1 MIEFYKEFGEL
12 GYLANYSNHGFTKN
26 GIFYKTVEH
35 YYQSE
40 KFDNSEVRERII
52 NAPTPKEA
60 SNIGR
65 DRSNIRKE
73 NFKEIKNQVM
83 FDGIL
88 EKFRQNRDIA
98 YRLIETRNKR
108 IAEATIDEY
117 YWGIGKDKSGKNV
130 IGDILVKVR
139 ERIKREILDNII
151 KNCKGKDVY
160 VLGHKN
166 PDADSIISSY
176 ILSRIL
182 KGLGANAH
190 FAVLSEQYEYCKN
203 DIKLIN
209 DYVKEIPVIVDD
221 VSDKIFVLVDHN
233 NLEGLSTDNVIG
245 AIDHHIMTGE
255 VYDTLEIEYASTAL
269 LIYDLFKDLY
279 VFSDEE
285 KQLIGLSVLADTDYL
300 CSSRFTIEDEMLFK
314 ELNFKL
320 DITQL
325 QKEYFLVNDMSLSI
339 EDNLL
344 VNYKEYEKEYGKV
357 RRSLIY
363 GYTKE
368 YEENFYKYVEY
379 LKSSLD
385 IWLLIW
391 CDFESKNTYVWF
403 MGETYELDYLVT
415 STNLIFK
422 YLDEKKK
429 LL

>member
-40 KFDNSEVRERII
+40 KFDDPEIKKRII

-65 DRSNIRKE
+65 DRSNIRKD

-88 EKFRQNRDIA
+88 EKFRQNRDIT
-98 YRLIETRNKR
+98 YKLIETRNKK

-151 KNCKGKDVY
+151 MNCKGKELF

-182 KGLGANAH
+182 KRLGANAH
-190 FAVLSEQYEYCKN
+190 FAVLSEQYEYCKS

-209 DYVKEIPVIVDD
+209 NFIKVEPVIVDD
-221 VSDKIFVLVDHN
+221 INNKLFVLVDHN

-255 VYDTLEIEYASTAL
+255 VYDTLEIEYASTGL
-269 LIYDLFKDLY
+269 LIYDLFKDMY
-279 VFSDEE
+279 EFTDEE
-285 KQLIGLSVLADTDYL
+285 KELIGLSVLADTDYL
-300 CSSRFTIEDEMLFK
+300 CSSRFTEEDKKLFL
-314 ELNFKL
+314 ELDFKL
-320 DITQL
+320 DVEKL

-339 EDNLL
+339 MDNLMI
-344 VNYKEYEKEYGKV
+344 NYKEYIKDIGRV

-363 GYTKE
+363 TYTEE
-368 YEENFYKYVEY
+368 YENNFNKYVEY
-379 LKSSLD
+379 LKNSD
-385 IWLLIW
+385 DNWLLIW
-391 CDFESKNTYVWF
+391 CDFEGKNTYAWF
-403 MGETYELDYLVT
+403 MGETYELGYLVT
-415 STNLIFK
+415 STNLVFK
-422 YLDEKKK
+422 YLEDKR
-429 LL
+429 

>member
-40 KFDNSEVRERII
+40 KFDDPEIKKRII

-98 YRLIETRNKR
+98 YKLIETRNKK

-151 KNCKGKDVY
+151 MNCKGKEVF

-182 KGLGANAH
+182 KRLGANAH
-190 FAVLSEQYEYCKN
+190 FAVLSEQYEYCKS

-209 DYVKEIPVIVDD
+209 NYIKEEPVIVDD
-221 VSDKIFVLVDHN
+221 INNKLFVLVDHN

-255 VYDTLEIEYASTAL
+255 VYDTLEIEYASTGL
-269 LIYDLFKDLY
+269 LIYDLFKDIY
-279 VFSDEE
+279 EFTTEE
-285 KQLIGLSVLADTDYL
+285 KELIGLSVLADTDYL
-300 CSSRFTIEDEMLFK
+300 CSSRFTEEDKKLFL
-314 ELNFKL
+314 ELDFKL
-320 DITQL
+320 DVEKL

-339 EDNLL
+339 MDNLMI
-344 VNYKEYEKEYGKV
+344 NYKEYNKDIGRV

-363 GYTKE
+363 TYTEE
-368 YEENFYKYVEY
+368 YENNFNKYVEY
-379 LKSSLD
+379 LNNSD
-385 IWLLIW
+385 DNWLLIW
-391 CDFESKNTYVWF
+391 CDFEGKNTYAWF
-403 MGETYELDYLVT
+403 MGETYELGYLVT
-415 STNLIFK
+415 STNLVFK
-422 YLDEKKK
+422 YLEDKR
-429 LL
+429 

>member
-40 KFDNSEVRERII
+40 KFDDPEIKKRII

-65 DRSNIRKE
+65 DRSYIRKE

-88 EKFRQNRDIA
+88 EKFRQNRDIT
-98 YRLIETRNKR
+98 YKLIETRNKK

-117 YWGIGKDKSGKNV
+117 YWGIGKDKSGKNI

-151 KNCKGKDVY
+151 MNCKGKEVF

-182 KGLGANAH
+182 KRLGANAH
-190 FAVLSEQYEYCKN
+190 FAVLSEQYEYCKS

-233 NLEGLSTDNVIG
+233 NLEGLNSKNVVG
-245 AIDHHIMTGE
+245 AIDHHIITGE
-255 VYDTLEIEYASTAL
+255 VYDTLEIEYASTGL
-269 LIYDLFKDLY
+269 LIYDLFRDKY
-279 VFSDEE
+279 EFNADEKE
-285 KQLIGLSVLADTDYL
+285 LIGLSVLADTDYL
-300 CSSRFTIEDEMLFK
+300 CSSRFTLEDKKLFL
-314 ELNFKL
+314 ELDFKL
-320 DITQL
+320 DIEKL
-325 QKEYFLVNDMSLSI
+325 QKNYFLINDMSLSI
-339 EDNLL
+339 EDNLM
-344 VNYKEYEKEYGKV
+344 VNYKEYIKDIGRV

-363 GYTKE
+363 TYTEE
-368 YEENFYKYVEY
+368 YENNFNKYVEY
-379 LKSSLD
+379 LNNSD
-385 IWLLIW
+385 DNWLLIW
-391 CDFESKNTYVWF
+391 CDFEGKNTYAWF
-403 MGETYELDYLVT
+403 MGETYELGYLVT
-415 STNLIFK
+415 STNLVFK
-422 YLDEKKK
+422 YLEDKR
-429 LL
+429 

>member
-1 MIEFYKEFGEL
+1 MMEFYKEFGEL

-40 KFDNSEVRERII
+40 KFDNPEIKKRII
-52 NAPTPKEA
+52 DAPTPKEA

-88 EKFRQNRDIA
+88 EKFRQNRDIV
-98 YRLIETRNKR
+98 YKLIETRNKK

-130 IGDILVKVR
+130 IGDTLVKVR

-151 KNCKGKDVY
+151 MNCKGKEVF

-182 KGLGANAH
+182 KRLGANAH
-190 FAVLSEQYEYCKN
+190 FAVLSEQYEYCKS

-209 DYVKEIPVIVDD
+209 NFIKDEPVIVDD
-221 VSDKIFVLVDHN
+221 INNKLFVLVDHN

-255 VYDTLEIEYASTAL
+255 VYDTLEIEYASTGL
-269 LIYDLFKDLY
+269 LIYDLFKDMY
-279 VFSDEE
+279 EFTAEE
-285 KQLIGLSVLADTDYL
+285 KELIGLSVLADTDYL
-300 CSSRFTIEDEMLFK
+300 CSSRFTEEDKKLFL
-314 ELNFKL
+314 ELDFKL
-320 DITQL
+320 DVEKL

-339 EDNLL
+339 MDNLMI
-344 VNYKEYEKEYGKV
+344 NYKEYIKDIGRV

-363 GYTKE
+363 TYTEE
-368 YEENFYKYVEY
+368 YENNFNKYVEY
-379 LKSSLD
+379 LNNSD
-385 IWLLIW
+385 DNWLLIW
-391 CDFESKNTYVWF
+391 CDFEGKNTYAWF
-403 MGETYELDYLVT
+403 MGETYELGYLVT
-415 STNLIFK
+415 STNLVFK
-422 YLDEKKK
+422 YLEDKR
-429 LL
+429 

>member
-40 KFDNSEVRERII
+40 KFDDPEIKKRII

-65 DRSNIRKE
+65 DRSIIRKE

-98 YRLIETRNKR
+98 YKLIETRNKK

-151 KNCKGKDVY
+151 KNCKGKEVF

-182 KGLGANAH
+182 KRLGANAH
-190 FAVLSEQYEYCKN
+190 FAVLSEQYEYCKS
-203 DIKLIN
+203 DIKLIDN
-209 DYVKEIPVIVDD
+209 FIKEEPVIVDD
-221 VSDKIFVLVDHN
+221 INNKLFVLVDHN

-255 VYDTLEIEYASTAL
+255 VYDTLEIEYASTGL
-269 LIYDLFKDLY
+269 LIYDLFKDMY
-279 VFSDEE
+279 EFTAEE
-285 KQLIGLSVLADTDYL
+285 KELIGLSVLADTDYL
-300 CSSRFTIEDEMLFK
+300 CSSRFTEEDKKLFL
-314 ELNFKL
+314 ELDFKL
-320 DITQL
+320 DVEKL

-339 EDNLL
+339 MDNLMI
-344 VNYKEYEKEYGKV
+344 NYKEYIKDFGRV

-363 GYTKE
+363 TYTEE
-368 YEENFYKYVEY
+368 YENNFNKYVEY
-379 LKSSLD
+379 LKNSD
-385 IWLLIW
+385 DNWLLIW
-391 CDFESKNTYVWF
+391 CDFEGKNTYAWF
-403 MGETYELDYLVT
+403 MGETYELGYLVT
-415 STNLIFK
+415 STNLVFK
-422 YLDEKKK
+422 YLEDKR
-429 LL
+429 

>member
-40 KFDNSEVRERII
+40 KFDDPEIKKRII

-88 EKFRQNRDIA
+88 EKFRQNRDIT
-98 YRLIETRNKR
+98 YKLIETRNKK

-151 KNCKGKDVY
+151 MNCKGKEVF

-182 KGLGANAH
+182 KRLGANAH
-190 FAVLSEQYEYCKN
+190 FAVLSEQYEYCKS

-209 DYVKEIPVIVDD
+209 NFIKEEPVIVDD
-221 VSDKIFVLVDHN
+221 INNKLFVLVDHN

-255 VYDTLEIEYASTAL
+255 VYDTLEIEYASTGL
-269 LIYDLFKDLY
+269 LIYDLFKDMY
-279 VFSDEE
+279 EFTAEE
-285 KQLIGLSVLADTDYL
+285 KELIGLSVLADTDYL
-300 CSSRFTIEDEMLFK
+300 CSSRFTEEDKKLFL
-314 ELNFKL
+314 ELDFKL
-320 DITQL
+320 DVEKL

-339 EDNLL
+339 MDNLMI
-344 VNYKEYEKEYGKV
+344 NYKEYIKDIGRV

-363 GYTKE
+363 TYTEE
-368 YEENFYKYVEY
+368 YENNFNKYVEY
-379 LKSSLD
+379 LNNSD
-385 IWLLIW
+385 DNWLLIW
-391 CDFESKNTYVWF
+391 CDFEGKNTYAWF
-403 MGETYELDYLVT
+403 MGETYELGYLVT
-415 STNLIFK
+415 STNLVFK
-422 YLDEKKK
+422 YLEDKR
-429 LL
+429 

>member
-40 KFDNSEVRERII
+40 KFDDPEIKKRII

-98 YRLIETRNKR
+98 YKLIETRNKK

-139 ERIKREILDNII
+139 KRIKREILDNII
-151 KNCKGKDVY
+151 MNCKGKEVF

-182 KGLGANAH
+182 KRLGANAH
-190 FAVLSEQYEYCKN
+190 FAVLSEQYEYCKS

-209 DYVKEIPVIVDD
+209 NFIKEEPVIVDD
-221 VSDKIFVLVDHN
+221 INNKLFVLVDHN

-255 VYDTLEIEYASTAL
+255 VYDTLEIEYASTGL
-269 LIYDLFKDLY
+269 LIYDLFKDMY
-279 VFSDEE
+279 EFTAEE
-285 KQLIGLSVLADTDYL
+285 KELIGLSVLADTDYL
-300 CSSRFTIEDEMLFK
+300 CSSRFTEEDKKLFL
-314 ELNFKL
+314 ELDFKL
-320 DITQL
+320 DVEKL

-339 EDNLL
+339 MDNLMI
-344 VNYKEYEKEYGKV
+344 NYKEYIKDIGRV

-363 GYTKE
+363 TYTEE
-368 YEENFYKYVEY
+368 YENNFNKYVEY
-379 LKSSLD
+379 LKNSD
-385 IWLLIW
+385 DNWLLIW
-391 CDFESKNTYVWF
+391 CDFEGKNTYAWF
-403 MGETYELDYLVT
+403 MGETYELGYLVT
-415 STNLIFK
+415 STNLVFK
-422 YLDEKKK
+422 YLEDKR
-429 LL
+429 

>member
-40 KFDNSEVRERII
+40 KFDDPEIKKRII

-98 YRLIETRNKR
+98 YKLIETRNKK

-151 KNCKGKDVY
+151 MNCKGKEVF

-182 KGLGANAH
+182 KRLGANAH
-190 FAVLSEQYEYCKN
+190 FAVLSEQYEYCKS

-209 DYVKEIPVIVDD
+209 NFIKEEPVIVDD
-221 VSDKIFVLVDHN
+221 INNKLFVLVDHN

-255 VYDTLEIEYASTAL
+255 VYDTLEIEYASTGL
-269 LIYDLFKDLY
+269 LIYDLFKDMY
-279 VFSDEE
+279 GFTAEE
-285 KQLIGLSVLADTDYL
+285 KELIGLSVLADTDYL
-300 CSSRFTIEDEMLFK
+300 CSSRFTEEDKKLFL
-314 ELNFKL
+314 ELDFKL
-320 DITQL
+320 DVEKL

-339 EDNLL
+339 MDNLMI
-344 VNYKEYEKEYGKV
+344 NYKEYIKDIGRV

-363 GYTKE
+363 TYTEE
-368 YEENFYKYVEY
+368 YENNFNKYVEY
-379 LKSSLD
+379 LNNSD
-385 IWLLIW
+385 DNWLLIW
-391 CDFESKNTYVWF
+391 CDFEGKNTYAWF
-403 MGETYELDYLVT
+403 MGETYELGYLVT
-415 STNLIFK
+415 STNLVFK
-422 YLDEKKK
+422 YLEDKR
-429 LL
+429 

>member
-40 KFDNSEVRERII
+40 KFDEPEIKERII
-52 NAPTPKEA
+52 NVETPKEA

-65 DRSNIRKE
+65 DRSLRRKD
-73 NFKEIKNQVM
+73 NFRKVKKEVM

-98 YRLIETRNKR
+98 YKLIETRNR
-108 IAEATIDEY
+108 AIAEATVDEY

-130 IGDILVKVR
+130 IGGILVSVR

-151 KNCKGKDVY
+151 KNCRGKEVF
-160 VLGHKN
+160 VLGHRN

-190 FAVLSEQYEYCKN
+190 FAVLSEQYEYCKS

-209 DYVKEIPVIVDD
+209 DFLTEKPVVIDD
-221 VSDKIFVLVDHN
+221 VNDKLFVLVDHN
-233 NLEGLSTDNVIG
+233 NLDDLSKENVIG
-245 AIDHHIMTGE
+245 AIDHHIITGE

-269 LIYDLFKDLY
+269 LIYDLFKDVY
-279 VFSDEE
+279 EFSEEE

-300 CSSRFTIEDEMLFK
+300 SSSRFSEEDKKLFR
-314 ELNFKL
+314 ELDFKL
-320 DITQL
+320 DVSKL
-325 QKEYFLVNDMSLSI
+325 QREYFLVHDMSLDI
-339 EDNLL
+339 EENLMA
-344 VNYKEYEKEYGKV
+344 NYKEYTEDYGIV

-368 YEENFYKYVEY
+368 YEENFYRYVEY
-379 LKSSLD
+379 LKDSID
-385 IWLLIW
+385 TWLLIW
-391 CDFESKNTYVWF
+391 CDFEDNKSYVWF
-403 MGETYELDYLVT
+403 MGETYELDYVVT
-415 STNLIFK
+415 STNLVFK
-422 YLDEKKK
+422 YLEEKKK

>member
-1 MIEFYKEFGEL
+1 MTIEFYKEFGDL

-26 GIFYKTVEH
+26 GVFYKTVEH

-40 KFDNSEVRERII
+40 KFSDEELKKKII

-65 DRSNIRKE
+65 DRSNIRIE
-73 NFKEIKNQVM
+73 GFTSIKNQVM

-98 YRLIETRNKR
+98 YKLIETRNNK

-139 ERIKREILDNII
+139 ERIKKEILDSII
-151 KNCKGKDVY
+151 EKCKGKDVY

-176 ILSRIL
+176 ILSNVL
-182 KGLGANAH
+182 KGLGANAQ
-190 FAVLSEQYEYCKN
+190 FAVLSESYDYCKS
-203 DIKLIN
+203 DIKLIT
-209 DYVKEIPVIVDD
+209 DYVSVKPVVIDD
-221 VSDKIFVLVDHN
+221 IENKLFVLVDHN
-233 NLEGLSTDNVIG
+233 NLEGLSSEQVLG

-255 VYDTLEIEYASTAL
+255 VYDTVEIEYASTCL
-269 LIYDLFKDLY
+269 LIYDLFKDKY
-279 VFSDEE
+279 VFSDDE
-285 KQLIGLSVLADTDYL
+285 KELIALSVLADTDYL
-300 CSSRFTIEDEMLFK
+300 CSSRFTDEDKKLFD

-320 DITQL
+320 DVVDL
-325 QKEYFLVNDMSLSI
+325 QKKYFLVNDMNLSI

-344 VNYKEYEKEYGKV
+344 VNYKEYEKSTKV
-357 RRSLIY
+357 KRSLIY
-363 GYTKE
+363 TYTDE
-368 YEENFYKYVEY
+368 YKENFNKYAKY
-379 LKSSLD
+379 LRDKNN
-385 IWLLIW
+385 WLLIW
-391 CDFESKNTYVWF
+391 CDFEGKNTYVYF
-403 MGETYELDYLVT
+403 NDEIYEVGKLVT

-422 YLDEKKK
+422 YLENQGITI
-429 LL
+429 

>member
-26 GIFYKTVEH
+26 GVFYKTVEH

-40 KFDNSEVRERII
+40 KFDEPEIKKRII
-52 NAPTPKEA
+52 SAETPKEA

-65 DRSNIRKE
+65 DRSLRRKD
-73 NFKEIKNQVM
+73 NFKEMKNKVM

-98 YRLIETRNKR
+98 YKLIETRNR
-108 IAEATIDEY
+108 MIAEATVDEY

-130 IGDILVKVR
+130 IGGILVKVR

-151 KNCKGKDVY
+151 KNCVGKEVF
-160 VLGHKN
+160 VLGHRN

-190 FAVLSEQYEYCKN
+190 FAVLSEQYEYCKS

-209 DYVKEIPVIVDD
+209 DFLTEKPVVVDD
-221 VSDKIFVLVDHN
+221 VNDKLFVLVDHN
-233 NLEGLSTDNVIG
+233 NLDDLSKENVIG
-245 AIDHHIMTGE
+245 AIDHHIITGE

-269 LIYDLFKDLY
+269 LIYDLFKDVY
-279 VFSDEE
+279 EFSEEE
-285 KQLIGLSVLADTDYL
+285 KQLIALSVLADTDYL
-300 CSSRFTIEDEMLFK
+300 SSSRFSEEDDKLFR
-314 ELNFKL
+314 ELDFKL
-320 DITQL
+320 DVSRL
-325 QKEYFLVNDMSLSI
+325 QREYFLAHDMSLDI
-339 EDNLL
+339 EDNLM
-344 VNYKEYEKEYGKV
+344 VNYKEYTKDYGIV

-368 YEENFYKYVEY
+368 YEENFYRYVEY
-379 LKSSLD
+379 LKDSMD
-385 IWLLIW
+385 TWLLIW
-391 CDFESKNTYVWF
+391 CDFEDNKTYVWF

-415 STNLIFK
+415 STNLVFK
-422 YLDEKKK
+422 YLEEKKK